1 MNQSKGI
8 NMLTNDQIKEIAL
21 QNGFKL
27 KEQPGGEMDLNP
39 DVYHFAKTLESGV
52 QAITAQKYTEAFDG
66 RMLSYKKENNEKPPK
81 KPMVIKMSVYSSLA
95 NSGVSLSLVSMILFN
110 DQYALRSALD
120 GDFGEWSLE
129 EQSRLA
135 GRVRIIA
142 DWVLGIQRDMGV
154 YSSKK
159 YKGMY

>member
-1 MNQSKGI
+1 MNQIKEI
-8 NMLTNDQIKEIAL
+8 NMLNNDQIKEIAL

-39 DVYHFAKTLESGV
+39 YVYHFAKTLESCV

-66 RMLSYKKENNEKPPK
+66 RMLSYKKEYNKKPPK